1 MLGGTVYTM
10 ITIISVDASLDIV
23 IINVTVTPSQ
33 ASLKATPQDIER
45 FKFCHVIRLYVSVR
59 FSPYLSV
66 PFLPS
71 LGAERSDMSNIGKAP
86 AIQALPHFTC
96 YQGHCND

>member
-23 IINVTVTPSQ
+23 IINVTVTSSQ

-45 FKFCHVIRLYVSVR
+45 EI
-59 FSPYLSV
+59 
-66 PFLPS
+66 
-71 LGAERSDMSNIGKAP
+71 
-86 AIQALPHFTC
+86 
-96 YQGHCND
+96 